1 MRGRDNT
8 LPQGRQAYPAPFSEE
23 SMPFK
28 SEAQKKKFAQMV
40 AEGKM
45 SQATYDKWDSE
56 TTDKKLPEKL
66 SSTNKS
72 QIRTVRK
79 AK

>member
-1 MRGRDNT
+1 M
-8 LPQGRQAYPAPFSEE
+8 A
-23 SMPFK
+23 FK

-56 TTDKKLPEKL
+56 TPKTKLPEKL
-66 SSTNKS
+66 NSTNKG
-72 QIRTVRK
+72 QVRTVRK